1 MLLNNKPLGELS
13 LDAAG
18 FGQVGGR
25 YLQEPGDDVPLVAGT
40 EQLVAAEVAREVPAL
55 SAATAEL
62 GQFAGATFRQ
72 QPAIIVGALWSGA
85 EGAEIGD
92 ALELPRKFVHREE
105 INDVARYVV
114 RLLLIIGLLTFASF
128 GSPPETEI

>member
-1 MLLNNKPLGELS
+1 MLLKNKPLGELS
-13 LDAAG
+13 FDAAG

-62 GQFAGATFRQ
+62 GQFAGATIRQ
-72 QPAIIVGALWSGA
+72 QPAIIVGA
-85 EGAEIGD
+85 
-92 ALELPRKFVHREE
+92 R
-105 INDVARYVV
+105 
-114 RLLLIIGLLTFASF
+114 
-128 GSPPETEI
+128 